1 MTDLTNLW
9 SRGIADITPYVPGE
23 QPQGDGWIKLNTN
36 ENPYSPSPSAVA
48 AMMTA
53 CQARMPLYPDPTS
66 LELRKTLARR
76 FGVSV
81 ESTFVGNGSDEILA
95 FAFRA
100 FFQRDGELLFP
111 DVTYSF
117 YPVYARFWGIP
128 FRTIPLRG
136 DYTIDPAD
144 YQGSASG
151 IVLPNPNAPT
161 AIALHRGQLQELAQ
175 AHPECVVLVDEAYV
189 DFGAE
194 SAIPLLETCPNIVVV
209 QTLSKSWSLAGLRV
223 GFAIAHPTL
232 IHALERVR
240 DSFNSYTVD
249 RIAQLGAAA
258 ALSDDSWF
266 QETTRKIIATRER
279 FVAGLLDLGI
289 ETLPSSA
296 NFVFAAHPEWSAQEF
311 LAKLREHRVLV
322 RAFKGPRLDRH
333 VRITIGTDMQMDG
346 VLAILRKLR

>member
-1 MTDLTNLW
+1 MDTDLKRLW

-36 ENPYSPSPSAVA
+36 ENPYPPSPRAVA

-53 CQARMPLYPDPTS
+53 GQARMPLYPDPSS
-66 LELRKTLARR
+66 LELRTTLAKR

-81 ESTFVGNGSDEILA
+81 DSTFVGNGSDEILA

-100 FFQRDGELLFP
+100 FFQREGELLFP

-117 YPVYARFWGIP
+117 YPVYARFWEIP
-128 FRTIPLRG
+128 FRTIALRD
-136 DYTIDPAD
+136 DYTIAPAD
-144 YQGSASG
+144 YQGTPSG
-151 IVLPNPNAPT
+151 IILPNPNAPT
-161 AIALHRGQLQELAQ
+161 AIALKRDDLQALAE

-194 SAIPLLETCPNIVVV
+194 SAIPLLTRCPNIVVV

-232 IHALERVR
+232 IEALERVR
-240 DSFNSYTVD
+240 DSFNSYTLD
-249 RIAQLGAAA
+249 RIAQIGAAA

-266 QETTRKIIATRER
+266 QETVRKIVTTRER
-279 FVAGLLDLGI
+279 FVAELFQLGL
-289 ETLPSSA
+289 EVLPSSA
-296 NFVFAAHPEWSAQEF
+296 NFIFAAHPKWPAKEF
-311 LAKLREHRVLV
+311 LEKLREHRILV
-322 RAFKGPRLDRH
+322 RAFRGNRLERH
-333 VRITIGTDMQMDG
+333 VRITIGTDDQMTQ
-346 VLAILRKLR
+346 VLDILRGF

>member
-1 MTDLTNLW
+1 MNDLTHLW

-36 ENPYSPSPSAVA
+36 ENPYPPSPSAVA

-66 LELRKTLARR
+66 LELRKELSRR

-95 FAFRA
+95 LAFRA
-100 FFQRDGELLFP
+100 FFLRDGELLFP

-128 FRTIPLRG
+128 FRTIPLRD
-136 DYTIDPAD
+136 DYTIAPAD
-144 YQGSASG
+144 YQGNASG
-151 IVLPNPNAPT
+151 IILPNPNAPT
-161 AIALHRGQLQELAQ
+161 AIALKRGELRDLAQ

-194 SAIPLLETCPNIVVV
+194 SAIPLLEQCPNLVVV

-232 IHALERVR
+232 IQALERIR

-249 RIAQLGAAA
+249 RIAQLGATA

-266 QETTRKIIATRER
+266 QETIRKIVGTRER
-279 FVAGLLDLGI
+279 FVAKLIDLGF
-289 ETLPSSA
+289 EVLPSSA
-296 NFVFAAHPEWSAQEF
+296 NFVFAAHPKWAAQEF

-322 RAFKGPRLDRH
+322 RAFKGARLERH
-333 VRITIGTDMQMDG
+333 VRITIGTDEQMDR
-346 VLAILRKLR
+346 VLTILREL